1 MSKLQIGKK
10 RRVNNVQKKTA
21 GRPAVWEDS
30 GRWIQ
35 VRTELSTAEA
45 EENQK

>member
-1 MSKLQIGKK
+1 MSKLQSGKN
-10 RRVNNVQKKTA
+10 RHVTGAQKKTA
-21 GRPAVWEDS
+21 GGPAVWEDS

-45 EENQK
+45 QENQK